1 LIPKEL
7 LKALRKLE
15 ITTNRLAND
24 QLAGSYTSGFKGQG
38 LAFREV
44 RQYQPG
50 DDIRAIDWNVSAR
63 MDDAYIKVFVEEREM
78 TVMLAVD
85 ISRSE
90 TFGTRASNKA
100 RLAAEVGALCAF
112 SAIKNND
119 RVGLI
124 LFSDQVEKIVPPQKG
139 QKHAMRVIREI
150 LSAEPKGKGTNLSAG
165 LHTLAKVA
173 DRRSVAFLLS
183 DFFDDGYERALSVV
197 AARHDLVPVI
207 LTDPRDEELADVGLA
222 AFEDLE
228 TGEEVLVDT
237 GNAEVRAAYANYMRE
252 QREQHLKV
260 FKKFGLDHCIV
271 RTDRPYIRPL
281 RDLFARRA
289 KRAHR

>member
-1 LIPKEL
+1 
-7 LKALRKLE
+7 
-15 ITTNRLAND
+15 
-24 QLAGSYTSGFKGQG
+24 
-38 LAFREV
+38 
-44 RQYQPG
+44 
-50 DDIRAIDWNVSAR
+50 
-63 MDDAYIKVFVEEREM
+63 
-78 TVMLAVD
+78 
-85 ISRSE
+85 
-90 TFGTRASNKA
+90 
-100 RLAAEVGALCAF
+100 
-112 SAIKNND
+112 
-119 RVGLI
+119 
-124 LFSDQVEKIVPPQKG
+124 
-139 QKHAMRVIREI
+139 MRVIREI
-150 LSAEPKGKGTNLSAG
+150 LSAQPKGRGTSLSAG

-183 DFFDDGYERALSVV
+183 DFFDDGYDRALSVV

-207 LTDPRDEELADVGLA
+207 LADPRDEELADVGLA

-237 GNAEVRAAYANYMRE
+237 GDAEVRAAYASYMRE

-289 KRAHR
+289 K

>member
-1 LIPKEL
+1 MIPKEL

-63 MDDAYIKVFVEEREM
+63 MDETYIKVFVEEREM

-90 TFGTRASNKA
+90 TFGTQASNKA

-150 LSAEPKGKGTNLSAG
+150 LSAEPKGRGTSLSAG
-165 LHTLAKVA
+165 LHTLAKVS

-183 DFFDDGYERALSVV
+183 DFFDDGYERSLSVV
-197 AARHDLVPVI
+197 AARHDLVPII
-207 LTDPRDEELADVGLA
+207 LADPRDEELTDVGLA

-228 TGEEVLVDT
+228 TGEDVLVDT
-237 GNAEVRAAYANYMRE
+237 SSPAVREAYADYMRKA
-252 QREQHLKV
+252 REKHLRL
-260 FKKFGLDHCIV
+260 FKKFGLDHCVV

-289 KRAHR
+289 RRAHR

>member
-1 LIPKEL
+1 MIPKEL